1 MKKNITVLRNLILA
15 GSIYFVAVAI
25 VHQIGIK
32 IPLLF
37 IYFDVFSFEYQDRI
51 ISFLAFGWAVFFF
64 SAYKISIKNIEIVKY
79 LISAGTVGVLGLT
92 LNNLRTDFSKISSK
106 SNIWFHWVGTFA
118 LLIYLVSLIVF
129 YKKSFKIGEL

>member
-15 GSIYFVAVAI
+15 GSIYFLAVAI

-32 IPLLF
+32 IPLLY
-37 IYFDVFSFEYQDRI
+37 IYFDVFSLEYQDRV

-92 LNNLRTDFSKISSK
+92 LNNLRTDFSKISSN
-106 SNIWFHWVGTFA
+106 SNIWVHWVGTFA